1 MIKKVMRKIINTSTN
16 IKMYYKLMVFII
28 LIGMLPVLTYTI
40 VSYRQTYK
48 MVEKELISNNE
59 RIFDKYIE
67 GIKFKLDLY
76 ESVIQGIYLSTSVQ
90 KALSEPEKWTQPDVY
105 LLTNSISKNIT
116 SLFTM
121 SQINGIYKILIYSM
135 DPNFPSDGQ
144 NISNISALKDEAWF
158 DKIDLKKNRMSTF
171 QYSVPGLN
179 KRITSFVYPIIS
191 RENLNKIGILK
202 VDILIDSLFQS
213 NHLETSDENNSIYI
227 FDKDNKLIYSKVD
240 EKYYGNEL
248 NAIQKLVFNQKPIRK
263 SVMLDNK
270 DVAMFYQVQKYGWKI
285 YSIAH
290 YSSINKTLSHE
301 KVKIFMLAAA
311 VLIVIVL
318 VTILFSKVVSKRL
331 KLLYK
336 KMIKVQNGNLEITE
350 RITGNDEIGEIDKY
364 FSECIERIKLLIEQ
378 NYIAKLEKR
387 DAELVA
393 LQLQIN
399 PHFLYNTLESIN
411 YIAEI
416 YECSEISLISQ
427 KLGQMFRYI
436 LNKDSSEFVPL
447 HQDLKHV
454 MNYMEIQNIRFSNKF
469 NIVTEINQ
477 ELMNAKIIKFTLQPI
492 IENSVKYA
500 FSGRS
505 GGTISISANTEES
518 DLFITIE
525 DNGIGIEPAYLE
537 EVNTVI
543 NDMSFNLAEGYQR
556 SIGLRNVNLRIK
568 KIFGEEYGIEVFS
581 KSDEGTRVIC
591 KLPYSEMD
599 VLQMHTNY
607 GLVN

>member
-1 MIKKVMRKIINTSTN
+1 
-16 IKMYYKLMVFII
+16 
-28 LIGMLPVLTYTI
+28 
-40 VSYRQTYK
+40 
-48 MVEKELISNNE
+48 
-59 RIFDKYIE
+59 
-67 GIKFKLDLY
+67 
-76 ESVIQGIYLSTSVQ
+76 
-90 KALSEPEKWTQPDVY
+90 
-105 LLTNSISKNIT
+105 
-116 SLFTM
+116 
-121 SQINGIYKILIYSM
+121 LIYS
-135 DPNFPSDGQ
+135 
-144 NISNISALKDEAWF
+144 EAD
-158 DKIDLKKNRMSTF
+158 DKYFSSELAKVHQILVDQIPIKK
-171 QYSVPGLN
+171 
-179 KRITSFVYPIIS
+179 
-191 RENLNKIGILK
+191 
-202 VDILIDSLFQS
+202 SL
-213 NHLETSDENNSIYI
+213 L
-227 FDKDNKLIYSKVD
+227 
-240 EKYYGNEL
+240 
-248 NAIQKLVFNQKPIRK
+248 
-263 SVMLDNK
+263 LDNK
-270 DVAMFYQVQKYGWKI
+270 DVVMQYRLSKYGWHI
-285 YSIAH
+285 LSVAH
-290 YSSINKTLSHE
+290 YSSINKTLMKE
-301 KVKIFMLAAA
+301 KKRIFVLAAL
-311 VLIVIVL
+311 VLIVIIL
-318 VTILFSKVVSKRL
+318 VTIFLSNIISKRL
-331 KLLYK
+331 KRLYK
-336 KMIKVQNGNLEITE
+336 KMIKVQNGNLEITD

-436 LNKDSSEFVPL
+436 LNKDFSEFVPL
-447 HQDLKHV
+447 YQDLKHV

-505 GGTISISANTEES
+505 GGTISISANTELS
-518 DLFITIE
+518 DLFITIQ

-537 EVNTVI
+537 EVNKVI

-568 KIFGEEYGIEVFS
+568 KTFGEEYGIQVFS
-581 KSDEGTRVIC
+581 KPNEGTRVIC
-591 KLPYSEMD
+591 KLPYSEID
-599 VLQMHTNY
+599 FLEMHTNY